1 MELVLGSA
9 QFGLDYGISNAD
21 GMTTLNEISKVLRFA
36 QKTKIKK
43 IDTAY
48 SYGNSHKSLASTNLE
63 NFKIISKLPKL
74 DGVIVDKDY
83 PLRITNEI
91 LSDLN
96 LNQIEGLLF
105 HSSKDLLS
113 KNGDFLYKSL
123 MNLKQEKLI
132 KKIGV
137 SVYDP
142 KEIKILIKNFDLE
155 IIQAPLNIF
164 DRRIIHSEI
173 TNELRNRNIILQV
186 RSIFLQGL
194 LLMNIDSL
202 PTYFDSWSEH
212 MTKWDKFNK
221 SNKLNAIESCISFIK
236 NQNLIDEVVVGINN
250 LKQLKEIYN
259 NFTKKNK
266 IYFYDE
272 LANNDLGLIDPRNWK
287 V

>member
-173 TNELRNRNIILQV
+173 TNELKNRNIILQV

-259 NFTKKNK
+259 YFTKKNK

>member
-259 NFTKKNK
+259 YFTKKTK
-266 IYFYDE
+266 IYFYDD

>member
-173 TNELRNRNIILQV
+173 TNELRDRNIILQV

-259 NFTKKNK
+259 YFTKKNK

>member
-9 QFGLDYGISNAD
+9 QFGLDYGISNDD
-21 GMTTLNEISKVLRFA
+21 GMTTLNEISKVLRYA
-36 QKTKIKK
+36 QQIKIKK

-74 DGVIVDKDY
+74 DGVKVDKDY
-83 PLRITNEI
+83 ALLIVKEI

-113 KNGDFLYKSL
+113 KNGDFFYKL
-123 MNLKQEKLI
+123 LINLKKEKLV

-173 TNELRNRNIILQV
+173 TKELRNRNIVVQV

-194 LLMNIDSL
+194 LLMNINSL
-202 PTYFDSWSEH
+202 PTYFDRWSEH

-221 SNKLNAIESCISFIK
+221 SNKLNAIESCINFIK
-236 NQNLIDEVVVGINN
+236 DQNLIDEVIVGINN
-250 LKQLKEIYN
+250 LKQLKEIYGY
-259 NFTKKNK
+259 FMKKNK
-266 IYFYDE
+266 IHIDE
-272 LANNDLGLIDPRNWK
+272 ELFNNDLGLIDPRNWE

>member
-1 MELVLGSA
+1 M
-9 QFGLDYGISNAD
+9 
-21 GMTTLNEISKVLRFA
+21 
-36 QKTKIKK
+36 
-43 IDTAY
+43 
-48 SYGNSHKSLASTNLE
+48 
-63 NFKIISKLPKL
+63 
-74 DGVIVDKDY
+74 
-83 PLRITNEI
+83 
-91 LSDLN
+91 
-96 LNQIEGLLF
+96 
-105 HSSKDLLS
+105 
-113 KNGDFLYKSL
+113 
-123 MNLKQEKLI
+123 
-132 KKIGV
+132 

-259 NFTKKNK
+259 YFTKKNK